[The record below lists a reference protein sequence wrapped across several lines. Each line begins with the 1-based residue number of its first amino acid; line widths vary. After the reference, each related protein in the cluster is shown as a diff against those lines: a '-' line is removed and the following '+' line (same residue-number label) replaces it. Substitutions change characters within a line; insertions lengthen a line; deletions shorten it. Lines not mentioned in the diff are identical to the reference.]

1 MMSEEHTENQVDE
14 EKKKSKLAT
23 FLSNATHAT
32 KVKYDA
38 HKDMKHE
45 IKKNKELFESESI
58 RFTMV
63 SDTNRDHKIPFFGLK
78 SMADSS
84 ILVQFGITIRAGM
97 IVSSLEGTFRIVDV
111 DLKHEIDFPS
121 DGSSQY
127 PIKCYKCKY
136 EMYVAPAHNTINQ
149 TQNQSIV
156 IQGNNSGDIS
166 QVAKQQFDLEEIKNA
181 INGFNPSFLQRKKK
195 EEAIELYG
203 NFKNCIINKQKDE
216 TIFKKFLEILKT
228 VAPAVI
234 TLATNLISAL

>member
-1 MMSEEHTENQVDE
+1 MSEEHTENQVDE

-23 FLSNATHAT
+23 FLSNATHVA

-38 HKDMKHE
+38 HKDMKQE

-63 SDTNRDHKIPFFGLK
+63 SDANRDHKIPFFGLK
-78 SMADSS
+78 SMEDSS
-84 ILVQFGITIRAGM
+84 ILVQSDITIRAGM

-111 DLKHEIDFPS
+111 DLKHEIDFPF

-136 EMYVAPAHNTINQ
+136 EMYVAPAQNTINQ

-156 IQGNNSGDIS
+156 IQGNNSGDIT
-166 QVAKQQFDLEEIKNA
+166 QVAKQQSDLEAIETA
-181 INGFNPSFLQRKKK
+181 INSYKPSIFQRQKKS
-195 EEAIELYG
+195 EAIELYG
-203 NFKNCIINKQKDE
+203 NFKNCIINKKKDE
-216 TIFKKFLEILKT
+216 TIFKKFLDILKI
-228 VAPAVI
+228 VAPSVI
-234 TLATNLISAL
+234 TLAMNLIDCL